1 MLCDWNT
8 LSDGLQLALSRE
20 ALYRAGLSIAT
31 QAEVLAT
38 EIEKGTLADRGG
50 PEALRLLAAFVRD
63 TSHGVL
69 GPTGR
74 G

>member
-1 MLCDWNT
+1 MLCDWNV
-8 LSDGLQLALSRE
+8 LSEPLQLALSRE
-20 ALYRAGLSIAT
+20 ALHRAGMTIAM
-31 QAEVLAT
+31 QAEALAT
-38 EIEKGTLADRGG
+38 EIESGGLADRGG

-63 TSHGVL
+63 TSRGVL

>member
-1 MLCDWNT
+1 MLCDWNV
-8 LSDGLQLALSRE
+8 LSESLQLALSRE
-20 ALYRAGLSIAT
+20 ALHRAGLTIAI
-31 QAEVLAT
+31 QAEALAA
-38 EIEKGTLADRGG
+38 EIEKGTLVDRGG

-63 TSHGVL
+63 NSRDVL

>member
-1 MLCDWNT
+1 MLCEWNV
-8 LSDGLQLALSRE
+8 LSEPLQLALSRE
-20 ALYRAGLSIAT
+20 ALHRAGMTIAM
-31 QAEVLAT
+31 QAEALAT
-38 EIEKGTLADRGG
+38 EIESGTLVDRGG

-63 TSHGVL
+63 TSRSVL

>member
-1 MLCDWNT
+1 MLCDWNA

-20 ALYRAGLSIAT
+20 ALHRAGLTIAV
-31 QAEVLAT
+31 QAETLAA

-63 TSHGVL
+63 TSQGVL

-74 G
+74 S

>member
-1 MLCDWNT
+1 MLCDWNA
-8 LSDGLQLALSRE
+8 LSEPLQLALSRE
-20 ALYRAGLSIAT
+20 ALHRAGLTIAL
-31 QAEVLAT
+31 QAEALAT
-38 EIEKGTLADRGG
+38 EIETGTLSDRGG

-63 TSHGVL
+63 NSQGVL

>member
-1 MLCDWNT
+1 MLCDWNA

-20 ALYRAGLSIAT
+20 ALHRAGLTIAT
-31 QAEVLAT
+31 QAEILAT
-38 EIEKGTLADRGG
+38 EIEQGTLVDRGG

-63 TSHGVL
+63 TSHEVL
-69 GPTGR
+69 GPTSR